1 MGKAAYP
8 NASNLH
14 DVNQFQAIEFQMGK
28 QIRINPWDK
37 ARLTQKEAYERASSE
52 FLMGETVIQAYDNN
66 AGITLDQ
73 LEKGQIKGVNF
84 NPRKISQS
92 THPILPFALVNQ
104 AFKNDADLTVEQETH
119 IRNYADALYDTSQL
133 NDADKEIV
141 YNKMIELQM
150 NAYSII
156 GFEFSK
162 TQDK

>member
-1 MGKAAYP
+1 M
-8 NASNLH
+8 
-14 DVNQFQAIEFQMGK
+14 
-28 QIRINPWDK
+28 
-37 ARLTQKEAYERASSE
+37 RLTQKEAYERASSE

-104 AFKNDADLTVEQETH
+104 AFKNEADLTVEQETH

-141 YNKMIELQM
+141 FNKMIELQM
-150 NAYSII
+150 NAYSLI